1 MSADSEMLYDD
12 RHIATL
18 EDIWGEGFLSPGG
31 PDEVRRVVEG
41 LDLEGKR
48 ILDIGCGSGAIAVLL
63 AQEYGASEV
72 VGIDVEDD
80 VVNAAK
86 PLAEKKGVSD
96 RVTIQKVQPGP
107 LPFPDQSF
115 DVVFSKDSIIHIPD
129 KEALCADV
137 FRILV
142 PGGWF
147 TASDWLMSHDG
158 EPSPEMKIYIEAED
172 LDFAMASP
180 VRYQAALEQAGFA
193 HVALRNRNPWYR
205 DIAVDELAYLQG
217 EGRAKLEGQ
226 FGSEFHQGLVDTW
239 EKMIVVLKTGEHC
252 PHHLRG
258 QKPD

>member
-1 MSADSEMLYDD
+1 MTAESEMNYDD

-31 PDEVRRVVEG
+31 PDEMARVIDG
-41 LDLEGKR
+41 LDLTGKR
-48 ILDIGCGSGAIAVLL
+48 VLDIGCGSGAIAVLL
-63 AQEYGASEV
+63 AQEHGAAEV
-72 VGIDVEDD
+72 IGIDVEDD

-86 PLAEKKGVSD
+86 KLAEKRDVAD
-96 RVTIQKVQPGP
+96 RVTILKVAPGP
-107 LPFPDQSF
+107 LVFDDQSF

-147 TASDWLMSHDG
+147 AASDWLMSHDG
-158 EPSPEMKIYIEAED
+158 EPSPEMKTYIDAED

-180 VRYQAALEQAGFA
+180 ERYERALVAAGF
-193 HVALRNRNPWYR
+193 VDVGLRNRNPWYR
-205 DIAVDELAYLQG
+205 DLAREELAYLEG
-217 EGRAKLEGQ
+217 EGRDRLVSD
-226 FGSEFHQGLVDTW
+226 FGAEFHQSLVDTW
-239 EKMIVVLKTGEHC
+239 EKMIVVLNTGEHC

-258 QKPD
+258 RRPA

>member
-1 MSADSEMLYDD
+1 MTADSEMNYDD

-31 PDEVRRVVEG
+31 PDEVARVIEG
-41 LDLEGKR
+41 LDLRGKR
-48 ILDIGCGSGAIAVLL
+48 VLDIGCGSGAIAVLL
-63 AQEYGASEV
+63 ARDHGAAEV

-86 PLAEKKGVSD
+86 RLAVKDGVAD
-96 RVTIQKVQPGP
+96 RVSILKVDPGP
-107 LPFPDQSF
+107 LTFEDQSF

-129 KEALCADV
+129 KEALSRDV

-147 TASDWLMSHDG
+147 AASDWLMSHDG
-158 EPSPEMKIYIEAED
+158 EPSPEMKTYIAAED

-180 VRYQAALEQAGFA
+180 DRYQRALVAAGFQS
-193 HVALRNRNPWYR
+193 VTLRNRNPWYR
-205 DIAVDELAYLQG
+205 DLAREELAYLQG
-217 EGRAKLEGQ
+217 EGAKRLVED
-226 FGSEFHQGLVDTW
+226 FGAEFHQSLIDTW
-239 EKMIVVLKTGEHC
+239 EKMIVVLDTGEHC

-258 QKPD
+258 QRPA